1 MRRESRAAEVAEN
14 ETGCMRSVECVQLF
28 ELGEH
33 GQLAARGGNVH
44 LRYSVSRVTYR
55 VHRAPQRRESNP
67 RGIKSKQEAGAAGA
81 HRTHARVVF
90 SIWLARLRQVACR
103 GRRKRA

>member
-1 MRRESRAAEVAEN
+1 MMHEEKRAAEAAER
-14 ETGCMRSVECVQLF
+14 ETGCMRSVKSVQLF

-44 LRYSVSRVTYR
+44 LWCSVSRVTYT
-55 VHRAPQRRESNP
+55 VHRASQRRESKTK
-67 RGIKSKQEAGAAGA
+67 RDFKSKHKAGAAGA

-90 SIWLARLRQVACR
+90 SIWLA
-103 GRRKRA
+103 